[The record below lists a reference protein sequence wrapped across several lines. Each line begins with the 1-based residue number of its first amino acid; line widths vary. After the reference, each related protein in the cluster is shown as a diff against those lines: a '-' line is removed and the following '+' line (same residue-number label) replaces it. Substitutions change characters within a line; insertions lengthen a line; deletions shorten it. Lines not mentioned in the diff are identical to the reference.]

1 MSCGQYVLGF
11 YSVVAVINYRVR
23 YNYTKYASSSQ
34 KAAQQNAAFFVFLSF
49 IEIFMTQNKPL
60 ASTRWHT
67 FSAQESLNH
76 AAVTRILQ
84 AANEA
89 IAKHGSFSI
98 VLAGGSTPKTIYA
111 MLAKADT
118 DWAKWHVYINDD
130 RCLPVDDDERNSKMV
145 NEVWLSHVSIPNNQF
160 HAIACELGPIEGAKT
175 YNKTLANVGTFD
187 LVLFGL
193 GEDGHTASLFPGHV
207 VDNSADVVPV
217 FNSPKP
223 PAERVTMSQNRL
235 NNTKEALFLVTGSG
249 KQAAVNAWRGGESIP
264 AALITPACGVDVY
277 CFAVDLN

>member
-1 MSCGQYVLGF
+1 
-11 YSVVAVINYRVR
+11 
-23 YNYTKYASSSQ
+23 
-34 KAAQQNAAFFVFLSF
+34 
-49 IEIFMTQNKPL
+49 MTQNKPI
-60 ASTRWHT
+60 ANTRWHT
-67 FSAQESLNH
+67 FNAQDALNH
-76 AAVTRILQ
+76 AAMTRILQ

-98 VLAGGSTPKTIYA
+98 VLAGGSTPKAIYA
-111 MLAKADT
+111 LLSKAEA
-118 DWAKWHVYINDD
+118 DWANWHVFINDD

-145 NEVWLSHVSIPNNQF
+145 NEVWLSHVAIPSNQF
-160 HAIACELGPIEGAKT
+160 HPIPCELGPIEGASA
-175 YNKTLANVGTFD
+175 YAKTLEQVGAFD

-235 NNTKEALFLVTGSG
+235 NNTKEALFLVTGAG
-249 KQAAVNAWRGGESIP
+249 KQDAVNAWRNGEPIP
-264 AALITPACGVDVY
+264 ATLITPACGVDVY
-277 CFAVDLN
+277 CFGVTL